1 MKWTDE
7 DLDLALRELG
17 DQELPA
23 AAVTAVRARVLEAVE
38 RPRLRWWMW
47 AWAPAL
53 GLLAVAFLATR
64 PLTVAPPPLMA
75 AAPAPPAAWAA
86 GEGRTAPPVNIVPAA
101 ERPLLE
107 ATDIPGL
114 VRVATRDP
122 NIIIY
127 WSFDNGE
134 GDEE

>member
-23 AAVTAVRARVLEAVE
+23 AALAAVRARVLECVE
-38 RPRLRWWMW
+38 RPRPRWWMW

-53 GLLAVAFLATR
+53 GLLAVLLWPQPPA
-64 PLTVAPPPLMA
+64 VGPPPLLA
-75 AAPAPPAAWAA
+75 AAPAPPAWALVKTELRREPVIP
-86 GEGRTAPPVNIVPAA
+86 GPPA
-101 ERPLLE
+101 ERPRLE

-114 VRVATRDP
+114 VRVASRDP

-134 GDEE
+134 GDKE

>member
-1 MKWTDE
+1 MKWNDE
-7 DLDLALRELG
+7 DLNLALREVG
-17 DQELPA
+17 DEELPPA
-23 AAVTAVRARVLEAVE
+23 ALAAVRARVLEAVE

-53 GLLAVAFLATR
+53 GLLAALFWPA
-64 PLTVAPPPLMA
+64 PATVAPPPLIA
-75 AAPAPPAAWAA
+75 TTPA
-86 GEGRTAPPVNIVPAA
+86 VPAA
-101 ERPLLE
+101 AWVRTGKPKPLIVRRERPLLE